1 MAKASVKERATAI
14 GGEAP
19 TNGAKPI
26 IEIDVP
32 YRAIVEVQGV
42 APILFHRW
50 NCEAVEEKAKAAK
63 GSKAKKTD
71 NIESYVYRNSD
82 GEICIPGEY
91 LRRACVE
98 TGRSMQDPRSPRK
111 SAKDLFNAVIF
122 SLTELASL
130 GTADWDYED
139 KRRVVV
145 QRNAITRVRPA
156 MKEGWKAEFPAEPPA
171 DADAFEAMLAG
182 GGNGANMNAEADDAI
197 NAFCVKHP
205 EAANWAR
212 EQAKGFSS
220 WKRTSGTDMSFEE
233 ALETAYRAKSM
244 YRMNKV

>member
-1 MAKASVKERATAI
+1 MAKATKERAKVTAI

-19 TNGAKPI
+19 TNGAMQ
-26 IEIDVP
+26 DVELSTP
-32 YRAIVEVQGV
+32 YRAIVEIEGV

-50 NCEAVEEKAKAAK
+50 NCEAVEEKSKAAK

-82 GEICIPGEY
+82 GELCIPGEY
-91 LRRACVE
+91 IRRACVE
-98 TGRSMQDPRSPRK
+98 TGRSLQDPRSPRK

-130 GTADWDYED
+130 GVSDWDYED

-156 MKEGWKAEFPAEPPA
+156 MKEGWKAEFIMLVVEPSYVPPMLLQQVVSQA
-171 DADAFEAMLAG
+171 GRLVGLGDFRPSYGRYAVTRFEVI
-182 GGNGANMNAEADDAI
+182 ED
-197 NAFCVKHP
+197 
-205 EAANWAR
+205 
-212 EQAKGFSS
+212 
-220 WKRTSGTDMSFEE
+220 
-233 ALETAYRAKSM
+233 
-244 YRMNKV
+244 

>member
-122 SLTELASL
+122 SLTELAPL
-130 GTADWDYED
+130 GTSEWDYED
-139 KRRVVV
+139 KRRVVI

-156 MKEGWKAEFPAEPPA
+156 MKEGWKAEFIMLVTEPGYVSPTLLQQVIA
-171 DADAFEAMLAG
+171 QAGRLNGLGDFRPTYGRFMVTRFEVI
-182 GGNGANMNAEADDAI
+182 ED
-197 NAFCVKHP
+197 
-205 EAANWAR
+205 
-212 EQAKGFSS
+212 
-220 WKRTSGTDMSFEE
+220 
-233 ALETAYRAKSM
+233 
-244 YRMNKV
+244 

>member
-1 MAKASVKERATAI
+1 MAKAGTKEKPTAI

-19 TNGAKPI
+19 TNGAQPD
-26 IEIDVP
+26 IEMSVP
-32 YRAIVEVQGV
+32 YRAIVGIEGV

-71 NIESYVYRNSD
+71 NIESYVYRNGD
-82 GEICIPGEY
+82 GELCIPGEY

-139 KRRVVV
+139 RRRVVV
-145 QRNAITRVRPA
+145 QRNAITRMRPA
-156 MKEGWKAEFPAEPPA
+156 MKEGWKAEFIMLVTEPGYVSP
-171 DADAFEAMLAG
+171 AMLQQVVSQAG
-182 GGNGANMNAEADDAI
+182 RLCGLGDFRPTYGRFM
-197 NAFCVKHP
+197 VT
-205 EAANWAR
+205 R
-212 EQAKGFSS
+212 
-220 WKRTSGTDMSFEE
+220 FEVIE
-233 ALETAYRAKSM
+233 D
-244 YRMNKV
+244 